1 MCGSHGGILGVKTE
15 SIIHKFTVKTPTA
28 FEPAMGD
35 ERINGAYFEVDE
47 KTGKCLRAERVEER

>member
-1 MCGSHGGILGVKTE
+1 
-15 SIIHKFTVKTPTA
+15 
-28 FEPAMGD
+28 MGD